1 MFGHFF
7 ETNGMELTDPAWR
20 PGDGDSSDDEHEED
34 SQKENERAKS
44 SAAISAAVE
53 TGRISTDLIVFKR
66 VKAIFLP
73 PNDGR
78 MPLDFVPAGPDRRP

>member
-7 ETNGMELTDPAWR
+7 EPNGMELTDPAWR
-20 PGDGDSSDDEHEED
+20 PGDGDQE
-34 SQKENERAKS
+34 ENERAKS

-66 VKAIFLP
+66 VKAVF
-73 PNDGR
+73 
-78 MPLDFVPAGPDRRP
+78 